1 MILLTISSILL
12 IGCRTPVP
20 DARPE
25 FNVPAFPAPPVR
37 PTLETIPS
45 DTTEAI
51 RALTINMS
59 RLVNGWQQWE
69 IYDEKK
75 EAYYRSVIDIIT
87 R

>member
-1 MILLTISSILL
+1 MISSILL
-12 IGCRTPVP
+12 IGCRTPVET
-20 DARPE
+20 RSE
-25 FNVPAFPAPPVR
+25 FNVPAFPSPPVR
-37 PTLETIPS
+37 PTLESIPS

-59 RLVNGWQQWE
+59 RLVNGWNQWE
-69 IYDEKK
+69 VYDEKK